1 MFLKMQIAGGL
12 VGMVVGVA
20 IVMGTAV
27 LLRLPLGL
35 GF

>member
-1 MFLKMQIAGGL
+1 MFRKMQIAGGL
-12 VGMVVGVA
+12 VGVVVGMA
-20 IVMGTAV
+20 IVMGTAI